1 VDKYV
6 IFNQLEGFEL
16 NDYELVHVTMFKLL
30 KFLSQINANYKLKNH
45 LIIQLMIIEDL
56 LTFFMKDVNGNKCIN
71 TQFMQNKE
79 GR

>member
-1 VDKYV
+1 M